1 MASKRWKTVQEFMN
15 YPENKEIK
23 EKAKWRVE
31 AYIANLD
38 RLHVTEIQGLTCGM
52 MNEKYKTSD
61 FISAYNPML
70 SDGFFV
76 SSIPF
81 N

>member
-1 MASKRWKTVQEFMN
+1 MASKHWDSIQEWFN
-15 YPENKEIK
+15 QPENRESKM
-23 EKAKWRVE
+23 KAKWKVE
-31 AYIANLD
+31 AHIANLD

>member
-31 AYIANLD
+31 AYMANLD